1 MTNLIALMGWP
12 AVAPENMVRG
22 LGLVE
27 MALGLSVL
35 APLISWRVGRPL
47 LLSASAGLI
56 VMEATM
62 LMVHALSRDIG
73 LAVVNLILLALT
85 VPVLLGRRRA

>member
-1 MTNLIALMGWP
+1 
-12 AVAPENMVRG
+12 
-22 LGLVE
+22 
-27 MALGLSVL
+27 
-35 APLISWRVGRPL
+35 
-47 LLSASAGLI
+47 
-56 VMEATM
+56 M